1 MRWPTGW
8 CALTA
13 RERMLAGELYDASD
27 PELAAD
33 RERAR
38 ELLQRYTT
46 ECDAALLATLFGRM
60 GKAAVVEA
68 PFHCDYGWNIAVGER
83 VYANAFCVFLDCA
96 AIEIGDRALLGPG
109 VHLYTAT
116 HPLEVSERREGL
128 EYARPITIG
137 ADAWL
142 GGGSIV
148 LPGVAVGERAV
159 VGAGS
164 VVTRDVPPGTK
175 VAGNPARRIG

>member
-1 MRWPTGW
+1 
-8 CALTA
+8 LTA

-27 PELAAD
+27 PELAAA

-38 ELLQRYTT
+38 ELLQRFDT
-46 ECDAALLATLFGRM
+46 ERDAAMLGTLFGRL
-60 GKAAVVEA
+60 GEGAVVEA
-68 PFHCDYGWNIAVGER
+68 PFHCDYGWNIALGER
-83 VYANAFCVFLDCA
+83 VYVNAFCVFLDCA

-116 HPLEVSERREGL
+116 HPLDLAKRREGL
-128 EYARPITIG
+128 EYATPIAIG
-137 ADAWL
+137 DDAWL

-148 LPGVAVGERAV
+148 LPGVSVGEGAV

-164 VVTRDVPPGTK
+164 VVSRDVPPGVT
-175 VAGNPARRIG
+175 VAGNPARPIGA

>member
-1 MRWPTGW
+1 V
-8 CALTA
+8 TA
-13 RERMLAGELYDASD
+13 RELMLAGELYDATD
-27 PELAAD
+27 PELAAE

-38 ELLQRYTT
+38 ELLQRFDL
-46 ECDAALLATLFGRM
+46 ERDPAVLGRLFGRL
-60 GKAAVVEA
+60 GENTGVEA
-68 PFHCDYGWNIAVGER
+68 PFHCDYGWNIALGER
-83 VYANAFCVFLDCA
+83 VYVNAFCVFLDCA
-96 AIEIGDRALLGPG
+96 PIEIGDRTLLGPS
-109 VHLYTAT
+109 VQLYTAT
-116 HPLEVSERREGL
+116 HPVKASERRQGL

-148 LPGVAVGERAV
+148 LPGVSVGEGAV

-164 VVTRDVPPGTK
+164 VVTHDVPPGVT

>member
-1 MRWPTGW
+1 M
-8 CALTA
+8 TA

-27 PELAAD
+27 PELVAS

-38 ELLQRYTT
+38 ELLQRFNGERDT
-46 ECDAALLATLFGRM
+46 AVLGALLGRL
-60 GKAAVVEA
+60 GEGAVVEA
-68 PFHCDYGWNIAVGER
+68 LFHCDYGWNIAVGER
-83 VYANAFCVFLDCA
+83 FYANAFCVFLDCA
-96 AIEIGDRALLGPG
+96 PIEIGDRVLLGPG

-116 HPLEVSERREGL
+116 HPLDPAQRREGL
-128 EYARPITIG
+128 EYARPIAIG

-148 LPGVAVGERAV
+148 LPGISIGEAAV

-164 VVTRDVPPGTK
+164 VVTRDVAPGVA
-175 VAGNPARRIG
+175 VAGNPARPIGA

>member
-1 MRWPTGW
+1 
-8 CALTA
+8 LTA
-13 RERMLAGELYDASD
+13 RERMLAGELYDATD

-38 ELLQRYTT
+38 
-46 ECDAALLATLFGRM
+46 ALLLRYANERDPALLGTLFERL
-60 GKAAVVEA
+60 GKGAVVEA
-68 PFHCDYGWNIAVGER
+68 PFHCDYGWNIALGER

-96 AIEIGDRALLGPG
+96 PIEIGDQALLGPG

-116 HPLEVSERREGL
+116 HPLEAAERKQGL
-128 EYARPITIG
+128 EYARPIAIG
-137 ADAWL
+137 DDAWL

-148 LPGVAVGERAV
+148 LPGVSVGEAAV

-164 VVTRDVPPGTK
+164 VVTRDVPPGVT
-175 VAGNPARRIG
+175 VAGNPARPIDA

>member
-1 MRWPTGW
+1 
-8 CALTA
+8 LTA
-13 RERMLAGELYDASD
+13 REHMLAGELYDATD

-38 ELLQRYTT
+38 ALLQRYTS
-46 ECDAALLATLFGRM
+46 ERDPALLGTLFGRI
-60 GKAAVVEA
+60 GKGTGVEA
-68 PFHCDYGWNIAVGER
+68 PFHCDYGWNIALGER

-96 AIEIGDRALLGPG
+96 PIEIGDRALLGPG

-116 HPLEVSERREGL
+116 HPLDPAKRREGL
-128 EYARPITIG
+128 EYARPIAIG
-137 ADAWL
+137 NDAWL

-148 LPGVAVGERAV
+148 LPGVSVGEAAV

-164 VVTRDVPPGTK
+164 VVTRDVPPGVT
-175 VAGNPARRIG
+175 VAGNPARPIGA

>member
-1 MRWPTGW
+1 
-8 CALTA
+8 LTA
-13 RERMLAGELYDASD
+13 REQMLAGELYDATD

-38 ELLQRYTT
+38 ALLQRYTS
-46 ECDAALLATLFGRM
+46 ERDPALLGTLFGRL
-60 GKAAVVEA
+60 GNGAAVEA
-68 PFHCDYGWNIAVGER
+68 PFHCDYGWNIALGER

-96 AIEIGDRALLGPG
+96 PIEIGDRALLGPG

-116 HPLEVSERREGL
+116 HPLEVAERRQGL

-137 ADAWL
+137 DDAWL

-148 LPGVAVGERAV
+148 LPGVSVGEAAV

-164 VVTRDVPPGTK
+164 VVTRDVPPGVT
-175 VAGNPARRIG
+175 VAGNPARPIAG

>member
-1 MRWPTGW
+1 
-8 CALTA
+8 
-13 RERMLAGELYDASD
+13 MLAGEPYDATD

-38 ELLQRYTT
+38 ALLQRYTT
-46 ECDAALLATLFGRM
+46 ERDPALLGTLFARI
-60 GKAAVVEA
+60 GKGTVVEA
-68 PFHCDYGWNIAVGER
+68 PFHCDYGWNIALGER

-96 AIEIGDRALLGPG
+96 PIEVGDRVLLGPG

-116 HPLEVSERREGL
+116 HPLDLAQRREGL
-128 EYARPITIG
+128 EYARPIAIG
-137 ADAWL
+137 DDAWL

-148 LPGVAVGERAV
+148 LPGITVGEGAV

-164 VVTRDVPPGTK
+164 VVSHDVRPGVT
-175 VAGNPARRIG
+175 VAGNPARPIQA